1 MRKLYKYLLIQT
13 CNNYFQ
19 NLQGDTHWIC
29 RVYSSQRH
37 GSTLGHIFWK
47 RGFCLLASPKQMSFL
62 TIYSENILLKTQG
75 TRFDVILTPHKG
87 LEQAPS
93 YVDDVLILYQEL
105 QSKVT
110 NHSFSGE
117 KYWTYHNLWLVIYS
131 TESVI
136 YSWVNF
142 CTTNETHEQVFSFY
156 EEDKINDEIKQSLK
170 KFSLFS
176 LLNTPYI
183 PIPILV
189 IHIFLFLSNQFTN
202 NWTKISKIS
211 KEL

>member
-1 MRKLYKYLLIQT
+1 M
-13 CNNYFQ
+13 
-19 NLQGDTHWIC
+19 
-29 RVYSSQRH
+29 
-37 GSTLGHIFWK
+37 
-47 RGFCLLASPKQMSFL
+47 
-62 TIYSENILLKTQG
+62 
-75 TRFDVILTPHKG
+75 
-87 LEQAPS
+87 
-93 YVDDVLILYQEL
+93 
-105 QSKVT
+105 
-110 NHSFSGE
+110 
-117 KYWTYHNLWLVIYS
+117 YS

-156 EEDKINDEIKQSLK
+156 EEDKINDKIKQSLK

-183 PIPILV
+183 HIPILV
-189 IHIFLFLSNQFTN
+189 RHIFLFLSNQFTN